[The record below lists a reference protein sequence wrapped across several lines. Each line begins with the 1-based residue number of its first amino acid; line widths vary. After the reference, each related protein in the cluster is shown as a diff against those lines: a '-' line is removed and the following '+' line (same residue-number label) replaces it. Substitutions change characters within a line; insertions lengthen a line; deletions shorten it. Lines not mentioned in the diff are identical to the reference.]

1 MTHALKG
8 ARRPRQSDRVLFE
21 DAHFSDIWNDAQH
34 LRTAIV
40 RAHVQSLIRRIRRA
54 LINPGSMRHPSMHRD
69 LTHHDLAQAGMSAA
83 KPVAKAGADLK
94 TDRRKSA
101 DREKSS
107 LAGGLIDGSGCT

>member
-8 ARRPRQSDRVLFE
+8 ARRPRQSGRALFE
-21 DAHFSDIWNDAQH
+21 DAHFSDIWNDAQN
-34 LRTAIV
+34 LRTSIV
-40 RAHVQSLIRRIRRA
+40 RAHVQALIRRIRRA
-54 LINPGSMRHPSMHRD
+54 LINPRSVRHPLMHRD
-69 LTHHDLAQAGMSAA
+69 LTQAGMSAA
-83 KPVAKAGADLK
+83 KTGAKTGADLK